1 MNKYKVYATATI
13 NYEVEV
19 EGNSEIE
26 ALSTLDDWI
35 QDDFEDYK
43 VHGSWDFTV
52 EEIEDPYTE
61 YYSKVEQYYADTT
74 REEQDNE

>member
-52 EEIEDPYTE
+52 EEIEDPE

>member
-19 EGNSEIE
+19 EGNDEIE

-43 VHGSWDFTV
+43 VHGIWDFTV
-52 EEIEDPYTE
+52 EEIEDKKGE
-61 YYSKVEQYYADTT
+61 
-74 REEQDNE
+74 R

>member
-35 QDDFEDYK
+35 DSDFEDYK
-43 VHGSWDFTV
+43 VNGSWDFTV
-52 EEIEDPYTE
+52 KEIEDETE
-61 YYSKVEQYYADTT
+61 EKWYLSW
-74 REEQDNE
+74 